1 MSEAGSKKV
10 GVHPLAIAN
19 ICDHYTR
26 VRVGGSKLA
35 NDAPVIGLLFGVQ
48 DGLTIE
54 VMDAS
59 EAVYDTRVNE
69 GIFDVILNITEI
81 RRRIEVLTAVFT
93 KYEMLGWYA
102 LSEEVLPL
110 HYEIHQTM
118 LQLNEA
124 PLFLLMNPNPM
135 PSLKQLPIR
144 LSESQVHMH
153 NDCPTS
159 VFVDLSFTMI
169 TSPMEQISID
179 GLTVVTPSDGV
190 SSTELQNN
198 SISTSIGTIQEKVDL
213 LIQTLEKMKSSR
225 LPLDHNIIR
234 ASAKICDQ
242 LKGSNDDSS
251 ADSLND
257 VLDCLM
263 VSYLGMSTK
272 TSNDLSNFAELSHI
286 IYSDDRR

>member
-10 GVHPLAIAN
+10 GIHPLAIAN

-26 VRVGGSKLA
+26 VRVGGSKLI

-48 DGLTIE
+48 NGLTIE

-59 EAVYDTRVNE
+59 EAVYDVRGNE
-69 GIFDVILNITEI
+69 GMYDVLLNITEI
-81 RRRIEVLTAVFT
+81 RRRIEVLTAVYT

-102 LSEEVLPL
+102 LCEEVLPL

-159 VFVDLSFTMI
+159 VFVDLPFTLV

-198 SISTSIGTIQEKVDL
+198 SIFTSIGTIQEKVDL
-213 LIQTLEKMKSSR
+213 LIQTLEKMQSAQ
-225 LPLDHNIIR
+225 LPLDHSILR
-234 ASAKICDQ
+234 AAAKICDQ
-242 LKGSNDDSS
+242 LKGSNNTVG
-251 ADSLND
+251 ADSLNE
-257 VLDCLM
+257 VMDCLM
-263 VSYLGMSTK
+263 ISYLGISTK
-272 TSNDLSNFAELSHI
+272 TSNDLCNFSELNHI

>member
-1 MSEAGSKKV
+1 MSSAGSKKV

-35 NDAPVIGLLFGVQ
+35 TSAPVIGLLFGVQ
-48 DGLTIE
+48 NGLAIE

-59 EAVYDTRVNE
+59 EAVYEALGDG
-69 GIFDVILNITEI
+69 GIHDVVLNITEI
-81 RRRIEVLTAVFT
+81 RRRIKVLTAVFT
-93 KYEMLGWYA
+93 TYEMLGWYA
-102 LSEEVLPL
+102 LCENVLPL

-118 LQLNEA
+118 LQLNES

-144 LSESQVHMH
+144 LSESQVHID
-153 NDCPTS
+153 NESPIS
-159 VFVDLSFTMI
+159 VFVDLPFTMV

-179 GLTVVTPSDGV
+179 GLTVVTPSDGI

-198 SISTSIGTIQEKVDL
+198 AISTAIVTIQEKVDL
-213 LIQTLEKMKSSR
+213 LIQTLEKMKSSL
-225 LPLDHNIIR
+225 LPVDHSILR

-242 LKGSNDDSS
+242 LKGRNNDG
-251 ADSLND
+251 ADTMND
-257 VLDCLM
+257 VLDCM
-263 VSYLGMSTK
+263 MISYLGMSTK
-272 TSNDLSNFAELSHI
+272 TSNDLLNFAEYNHI
-286 IYSDDRR
+286 INSDDRR

>member
-1 MSEAGSKKV
+1 MSEAGSKKL

-26 VRVGGSKLA
+26 VRVGGSRLISS
-35 NDAPVIGLLFGVQ
+35 APVIGLLFGVQ
-48 DGLTIE
+48 NGLTIE

-59 EAVYDTRVNE
+59 EAVYEIRKDKE
-69 GIFDVILNITEI
+69 MYDVLLNITEI

-102 LSEEVLPL
+102 LCEDVLPL

-159 VFVDLSFTMI
+159 VFVDLPFTLV

-179 GLTVVTPSDGV
+179 GLTIVTPSDGV

-198 SISTSIGTIQEKVDL
+198 SISTSIGTIQEKIDL
-213 LIQTLEKMKSSR
+213 LIQTLEKMKSTHIS
-225 LPLDHNIIR
+225 LDHSILR
-234 ASAKICDQ
+234 ASAKICDL
-242 LKGSNDDSS
+242 LKGSSNTVSVE
-251 ADSLND
+251 SLNE
-257 VLDCLM
+257 VMDCLM
-263 VSYLGMSTK
+263 ISYLGMSTK
-272 TSNDLSNFAELSHI
+272 TSNDLCNYSELSEI
-286 IYSDDRR
+286 IHSDDRR